1 MKYYIKD
8 LSIPANQL
16 NKLQNTLYY
25 ETTQQHMLLA
35 DCGYFTVYNNQYYH
49 HFIDTNDLE
58 NESPYWVVD
67 NYLDKHTLYV
77 DNSKWIKRRA
87 DSIPANHVNITVT
100 NHIYKLNEK
109 CNVSFVVEKNKKGE
123 IVDVYFSSYLN
134 DNDFSFQ
141 ETLSYLLA
149 KLI

>member
-35 DCGYFTVYNNQYYH
+35 DCGYFTIYNNQYYH

-58 NESPYWVVD
+58 NKSPYWVVD

-77 DNSKWIKRRA
+77 DNSKWIKRRTDA
-87 DSIPANHVNITVT
+87 IPPNHVNINVT

-109 CNVSFVVEKNKKGE
+109 CNVSFIVEKNKKGE

-134 DNDFSFQ
+134 ENDFSFQ

>member
-87 DSIPANHVNITVT
+87 DAIPANHVNITAT

-134 DNDFSFQ
+134 ENDFSFQ